1 MKHSKTIMRINPLY
15 KKYREKVFK
24 HFPCNIYRMENNTE
38 EIIVTKKKNTNAER
52 IKKWKLLHR
61 KKYLYD
67 KQKLNT
73 WNKYKK
79 IYLNILL

>member
-1 MKHSKTIMRINPLY
+1 
-15 KKYREKVFK
+15 
-24 HFPCNIYRMENNTE
+24 MENNTE
-38 EIIVTKKKNTNAER
+38 EIVVIKKKTTNAER

-61 KKYLYD
+61 EKYLYD